1 MQIASLPRMSQTTL
15 SELQDGLESGAFTSE
30 HLVRT
35 YLKRIEEVN
44 DTVHAVIEV
53 NSSAVETARALD
65 EERQLNRR
73 RG

>member
-1 MQIASLPRMSQTTL
+1 MRIFNLPQLSQTTL

-44 DTVHAVIEV
+44 DIVHAVIEV
-53 NSSAVETARALD
+53 NSSAVEIAHALD
-65 EERQLNRR
+65 AEAKVNGR